1 MTTRLAPALALA
13 LCAGLAL
20 PAAAQDRPVFK
31 PKRDVSVTYRSTGGQ
46 AAGQELRMSWLV
58 AEQKLRVD
66 MPGGMG
72 WSLVDEPAQKMF
84 MVMDAQRM
92 VMEMPLHGPQGQ
104 LIPTSPPAS
113 ARFTRLG
120 TATVAGVRCT
130 NWRYEDGESRG
141 EGCVTDDGVMLRSQ
155 GSHQGQSGGVEATQ
169 VTYAAQDPA
178 RFRLPQGYQAM
189 QMPGR
194 MGGGA
199 GGPPAAPPGG
209 RPAR

>member
-1 MTTRLAPALALA
+1 
-13 LCAGLAL
+13 
-20 PAAAQDRPVFK
+20 
-31 PKRDVSVTYRSTGGQ
+31 
-46 AAGQELRMSWLV
+46 MSWLV

-72 WSLVDEPAQKMF
+72 WSLVDETAQKMF
-84 MVMDAQRM
+84 MVMEAQRM

-104 LIPTSPPAS
+104 IIPTSPPAS

-130 NWRYEDGESRG
+130 NWRYEDGGNRG
-141 EGCVTDDGVMLRSQ
+141 EGCITDDGVMLRSQ
-155 GSHQGQSGGVEATQ
+155 GSYQGHAGGVEATQ

-189 QMPGR
+189 QMPGQMPGG
-194 MGGGA
+194 MG
-199 GGPPAAPPGG
+199 APPTS